1 MLVLYFTS
9 VTECS
14 LLKVDACLNNEVSV
28 SEKLLQHYLSVFID
42 LIQVNLKLLSVTFRA
57 FCI

>member
-1 MLVLYFTS
+1 MLILYFTS
-9 VTECS
+9 VTEHS
-14 LLKVDACLNNEVSV
+14 LLKVGACLNNKVSV
-28 SEKLLQHYLSVFID
+28 SEKLLQHYLPVFIN